1 MRYGMPHVREIKQHK
16 LLLDTHVWIW
26 LTGGNPILTPTAR
39 KVLEKAKE
47 REHLLI
53 SPISIW
59 EISMLVD
66 RKRISLDMDLS
77 DWLKQW
83 VETPGILTAEFTF
96 EVAILSN
103 RLPGIT
109 HTDPADRILIASA
122 YEEGAV
128 LVTADEKILKYG
140 ENHFISVFD
149 PT

>member
-1 MRYGMPHVREIKQHK
+1 MPHVKELKQHK

-26 LTGGNPILTPTAR
+26 IAEGNPIVTSSTRKAIERAR
-39 KVLEKAKE
+39 E

-59 EISMLVD
+59 EISMLVE
-66 RKRISLDMDLS
+66 RKRISLEMDLS
-77 DWLKQW
+77 DWLNQW
-83 VETPGILTAEFTF
+83 IDLPGILISEFSF
-96 EVAILSN
+96 QVAILSN

-109 HTDPADRILIASA
+109 HSDPADRILIASA
-122 YEEGAV
+122 YEGNAV

-149 PT
+149 PTKKK